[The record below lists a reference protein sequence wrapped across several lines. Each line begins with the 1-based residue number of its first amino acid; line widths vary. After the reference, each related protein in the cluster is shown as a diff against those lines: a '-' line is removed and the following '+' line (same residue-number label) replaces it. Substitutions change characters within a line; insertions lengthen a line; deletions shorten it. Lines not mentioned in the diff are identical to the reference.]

1 MCMNGKREAACLKKM
16 RIRAR
21 GGEEKTRVYYT
32 HACVFLEKVFKE
44 KLLRPDRDVSFA
56 EMDGAPVRF
65 FVLLSL
71 HYTTFVNHEWV
82 SDASMRASGVSSFFS
97 PLSLSLQ
104 AVIRSKGST
113 EKLRHAP
120 RQVPIDIEQVREPS
134 LFLSLEIKGVF
145 SLFLSFVDNWKGYY
159 REEMEVE
166 NRKSAILEET
176 RVAFETVILIFQT
189 RSRGGLEEPRK
200 GRNYEEEGD
209 EEARLSMCCT
219 VPSERKNVKNLIL
232 IWIRSLPTRFSN
244 SQRG

>member
-97 PLSLSLQ
+97 LLSLSLQ

-134 LFLSLEIKGVF
+134 LFLSLEIKGVS
-145 SLFLSFVDNWKGYY
+145 SLSLSFSASLIIGKVIIVKKWKS
-159 REEMEVE
+159 RIE
-166 NRKSAILEET
+166 NQRYSRKLE
-176 RVAFETVILIFQT
+176 
-189 RSRGGLEEPRK
+189 S
-200 GRNYEEEGD
+200 
-209 EEARLSMCCT
+209 LSK
-219 VPSERKNVKNLIL
+219 P
-232 IWIRSLPTRFSN
+232 
-244 SQRG
+244 

>member
-1 MCMNGKREAACLKKM
+1 MS
-16 RIRAR
+16 
-21 GGEEKTRVYYT
+21 V
-32 HACVFLEKVFKE
+32 
-44 KLLRPDRDVSFA
+44 LRKW
-56 EMDGAPVRF
+56 MGLRF
-65 FVLLSL
+65 
-71 HYTTFVNHEWV
+71 
-82 SDASMRASGVSSFFS
+82 GSSFFYRCIIPPLS
-97 PLSLSLQ
+97 TTSGLATRRCEPRAFLLSSRPSLSLSLQ